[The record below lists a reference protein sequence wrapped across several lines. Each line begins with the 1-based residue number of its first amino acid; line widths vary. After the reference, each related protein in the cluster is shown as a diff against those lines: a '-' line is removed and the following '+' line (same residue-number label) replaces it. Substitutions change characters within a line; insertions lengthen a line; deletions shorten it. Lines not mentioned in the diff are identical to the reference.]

1 MHAPARPLPLA
12 LLALLAL
19 LAAACGKDDPK
30 PSTPAAPPASPPAVG
45 TAPGAAASAGDPKV
59 SGSRFLLATEPAS
72 AVSVLDAKGKGEA
85 KGVTLVGRVK
95 ETVHGFAAFSLTDLS
110 LAYCG
115 ADKKE
120 DGCPTPWDYCCI
132 ADDKVAQA
140 TIAVAAREKGE
151 VVEAALP
158 ELRNLD
164 VVVVHGDVVKAKD
177 GSLRLDADGWFRKER
192 PSLPSWIEFPK

>member
-1 MHAPARPLPLA
+1 MHAPVRPLPLA
-12 LLALLAL
+12 LLALLA
-19 LAAACGKDDPK
+19 AACSQDDAK
-30 PSTPAAPPASPPAVG
+30 PSAPAAPPASTPAVA
-45 TAPGAAASAGDPKV
+45 TAPAAAPSAGDAKV
-59 SGSRFLLATEPAS
+59 SGSRFLLATEPTS
-72 AVSVLDAKGKGEA
+72 ALSILATKGKGEA

-132 ADDKVAQA
+132 ADDKVAEA
-140 TIAVAAREKGE
+140 TIQVAAREKGE
-151 VVEAALP
+151 VVETAVP

-177 GSLRLDADGWFRKER
+177 GSLRVDADGWFRKER
-192 PSLPSWIEFPK
+192 PTLPAWIEFPK